1 MAYNK
6 SVRLH
11 SFLCG
16 ALAVVLPALFVLSLM
31 ANTVSRE
38 QLDELLG
45 QGPARSIS
53 ILTVRPQTD
62 GGVFCHAAIPE
73 RVFNAS
79 SVSGRRHVFM
89 GLDTRRCTS
98 CVYDPFWSFLL
109 PPVFL
114 SQVFCRVS
122 VPQHRR
128 R

>member
-1 MAYNK
+1 MADNK

-16 ALAVVLPALFVLSLM
+16 ALGVVLPALFVLSLM

-45 QGPARSIS
+45 EGPARSVS
-53 ILTVRPQTD
+53 ILTVRPQAD
-62 GGVFCHAAIPE
+62 GGGFCHDAVPE

-79 SVSGRRHVFM
+79 FVSGRRHVFM
-89 GLDTRRCTS
+89 GLDTRRRTS
-98 CVYDPFWSFLL
+98 CVCDPFWSFLL

-122 VPQHRR
+122 VAQHRR
-128 R
+128 K

>member
-1 MAYNK
+1 MAYNR

-16 ALAVVLPALFVLSLM
+16 ALGVVLPALFVLSLM

-45 QGPARSIS
+45 EGPARSVS
-53 ILTVRPQTD
+53 VLAVRPQT
-62 GGVFCHAAIPE
+62 GRAVFCRDATPE
-73 RVFNAS
+73 KVLNAS
-79 SVSGRRHVFM
+79 FVSGRRHVFM
-89 GLDTRRCTS
+89 GMDTRRRTS
-98 CVYDPFWSFLL
+98 CVCDPFWSFLL

-128 R
+128 K